1 MRRQQ
6 QQVHQERN
14 KMTKKEREKPVST
27 EKQQKSESQKAKE
40 SLDFWLAKI
49 ETRALIAL
57 AKGQKDV

>member
-1 MRRQQ
+1 
-6 QQVHQERN
+6 
-14 KMTKKEREKPVST
+14 MTKKEQREKPVST
-27 EKQQKSESQKAKE
+27 EKQNAPTTESQKAKE

>member
-1 MRRQQ
+1 
-6 QQVHQERN
+6 
-14 KMTKKEREKPVST
+14 MTKKEQSEKPVST